1 MNGQM
6 EGCIKKLYF
15 PFGFSLQ
22 SLKMDKA
29 LKRTLMASVEG
40 TSMAISTAWMTCVV
54 PGLLS
59 GSPVKVIL
67 KMNKSTKYSEVIFL

>member
-1 MNGQM
+1 MNEQR
-6 EGCIKKLYF
+6 EGFIKKLYF
-15 PFGFSLQ
+15 LFGFSLH
-22 SLKMDKA
+22 SLKIDNA

-40 TSMAISTAWMTCVV
+40 TSMLISTAWVTLMV

-67 KMNKSTKYSEVIFL
+67 KMNKSTKSF